1 MPFIKTTT
9 EFDFQGKNYKASG
22 YVFIARDPGRRCEG
36 ISNLF
41 VHLLD
46 DNKDLSTADTFEWY
60 TDSVSRAGGDALE
73 EAARQACL
81 DAERTDP
88 DLLWLL
94 A

>member
-1 MPFIKTTT
+1 MPFIKATT

-22 YVFIARDPGRRCEG
+22 SVFIARDPGRRCEG

-41 VHLLD
+41 IHLLD
-46 DNKDLSTADTFEWY
+46 DNKDLSTADTFML
-60 TDSVSRAGGDALE
+60 SRAGGDALE

-88 DLLWLL
+88 LWLSLL